1 MYGPRA
7 LLLSAGDVP
16 WRAALGGCD
25 AVHPAAA
32 NDELASRAEQA
43 DAAFV
48 DGSPREALAV
58 ARRLRTLDP
67 TLQAVIVAEA
77 GKRTEMER
85 ALLFAPGLG
94 ELWVVEPEQVD
105 DDLLRRAASITA
117 QRRRFRGTEKA
128 VARDLARVQPRRGER
143 ALVSDAFL
151 AALLDVL
158 PDPVVSLDDDGN
170 VLSWNPAAEATIGHA
185 RADALGRPL
194 VDLLRPEPREDFEA
208 LLEAA
213 RMGSARGEV
222 TYRRRAGEPAV
233 GEVAVVPVTA
243 SGHSVRALVLH
254 DVTHLRETQAEL
266 ETQAAELQSQAAELE
281 MLNVDLAERSADL
294 ERALATR
301 SRFYAAMS
309 HELRTPI
316 NAVIGYTELIL
327 EGIFGPVD
335 ERQRDALQRSARAA
349 RHLLE
354 LVNDV
359 LDLSKIEAD
368 RIEVQVEEVVPGD
381 LLVELMDT
389 VRPMAEENGVALET
403 AIGGGSPCLPVVTD
417 PRRVRQIVLNLL
429 SNAIKFGD
437 GKPVTVSCRGLGDGG
452 VEIDVADQG
461 RGIDPA
467 DQARIFE
474 EFVQIDRESGTG
486 TGLGLPISRR
496 LAQLLGGSIRV
507 ASAPGQ
513 GSTFTVRLPA
523 KAPAAAS
530 RPLEGGAP

>member
-1 MYGPRA
+1 MPGPRA
-7 LLLSAGDVP
+7 LVLAAGDAP
-16 WRAALGGCD
+16 WRSAIEAGD
-25 AVHPAAA
+25 AVHPGIA
-32 NDELASRAEQA
+32 NDELTAQAERA

-48 DGSPREALAV
+48 DGAARDALAA

-67 TLQAVIVAEA
+67 TLQTVIVAEG
-77 GKRTEMER
+77 GKRTEVER

-94 ELWVVEPEQVD
+94 ELWVVEPGQVD
-105 DDLLRRAASITA
+105 DDLLRRAASVTA

-128 VARDLARVQPRRGER
+128 VARDLVRVEPRRAER

-151 AALLDVL
+151 AALLDML
-158 PDPVVSLDDDGN
+158 PDPVVSLDEDGN
-170 VLSWNPAAEATIGHA
+170 VLSWNPAAEATTGHT
-185 RADALGRPL
+185 RADALGRP
-194 VDLLRPEPREDFEA
+194 VADLLRPEPRGDFEA
-208 LLEAA
+208 LLEAS
-213 RMGSARGEV
+213 RVGGARGEV

-233 GEVAVVPVTA
+233 AEVAVVPVTA
-243 SGHSVRALVLH
+243 AGHSVRALVLH

-327 EGIFGPVD
+327 EGIFGPID
-335 ERQRDALQRSARAA
+335 DRQRDALERSARAA

-359 LDLSKIEAD
+359 LDLSKIEAG
-368 RIEVQVEEVVPGD
+368 RIEVQVEEVHPRE
-381 LLVELMDT
+381 LIAELMDT
-389 VRPMAEENGVALET
+389 VRPMAEESGVVLEMDP
-403 AIGGGSPCLPVVTD
+403 SSPPCLPVATD
-417 PRRVRQIVLNLL
+417 PRRVRQIMLNLL
-429 SNAIKFGD
+429 SNAIKFGG
-437 GKPVTVSCRGLGDGG
+437 GKPVTVTCRGLGDGG
-452 VEIDVADQG
+452 VEMDVADQG

-507 ASAPGQ
+507 ASTPGQ

-523 KAPAAAS
+523 KAPAAGS
-530 RPLEGGAP
+530 HPLDG

>member
-1 MYGPRA
+1 MPEPRA
-7 LLLSAGDVP
+7 LVLAAGDAP
-16 WRAALGGCD
+16 WRSAIAAGD
-25 AVHPAAA
+25 PVHPGIA
-32 NDELASRAEQA
+32 NDGLAAEATRA

-48 DGSPREALAV
+48 DGSPRDALAV

-67 TLQAVIVAEA
+67 TLQTVIVAEG
-77 GKRTEMER
+77 GKRTEVER

-94 ELWVVEPEQVD
+94 EVWIVEPEQVD
-105 DDLLRRAASITA
+105 DDLLRRAASVTA

-128 VARDLARVQPRRGER
+128 VARDLARVEPRRAER

-151 AALLDVL
+151 AALLDML
-158 PDPVVSLDDDGN
+158 PDPVVSLDDDGK
-170 VLSWNPAAEATIGHA
+170 VLSWNPAAEATTGHG
-185 RADALGRPL
+185 RAEALGRP
-194 VDLLRPEPREDFEA
+194 VADLLRPEPRGDFEA

-213 RMGSARGEV
+213 RRGAARGEV
-222 TYRRRAGEPAV
+222 TYRRRGGEAAV

-243 SGHSVRALVLH
+243 AGHSVRALVLH

-281 MLNVDLAERSADL
+281 MVNVDLAERSADL

-359 LDLSKIEAD
+359 LDLAKIEAG
-368 RIEVQVEEVVPGD
+368 RIEVEVEEVHPRA
-381 LLVELMDT
+381 LIAELMDT
-389 VRPMAEENGVALET
+389 VRPMAEENGVVLEMDP
-403 AIGGGSPCLPVVTD
+403 SSPPCLPVVTD

-429 SNAIKFGD
+429 SNAIKFGE
-437 GKPVTVSCRGLGDGG
+437 GKPVAVACRGLGDGG
-452 VEIDVADQG
+452 VEIGVADQG

-467 DQARIFE
+467 EQARIFE

-496 LAQLLGGSIRV
+496 LAVLLGGTLTVESTV
-507 ASAPGQ
+507 GD
-513 GSTFTVRLPA
+513 GSTFRLCLPP
-523 KAPAAAS
+523 KLDMRLIS
-530 RPLEGGAP
+530 GE

>member
-1 MYGPRA
+1 MDGPRA
-7 LLLSAGDVP
+7 LVLAAGDVP
-16 WRAALGGCD
+16 WRSALGAGD
-25 AVHPAAA
+25 AVHPGAA
-32 NDELASRAEQA
+32 NDEMAARAEQA

-48 DGSPREALAV
+48 DGAVHDPLAV

-77 GKRTEMER
+77 GRRTAVER

-94 ELWVVEPEQVD
+94 ELWVVEPGQVD
-105 DDLLRRAASITA
+105 ADLLRRAASVTA

-128 VARDLARVQPRRGER
+128 VARDLARVEPRRGER

-170 VLSWNPAAEATIGHA
+170 VLSWNPAAETTIGHA
-185 RADALGRPL
+185 RADAVGRPL
-194 VDLLRPEPREDFEA
+194 LDLLRPEPREDFEA

-213 RMGSARGEV
+213 RRGAARGEV
-222 TYRRRAGEPAV
+222 IYRRRAGEPAV
-233 GEVAVVPVTA
+233 GEVAVVPVMA
-243 SGHSVRALVLH
+243 AGHSVRALVLH
-254 DVTHLRETQAEL
+254 DVTHLRETQSEL
-266 ETQAAELQSQAAELE
+266 EAQAGELESQAAELE
-281 MLNVDLAERSADL
+281 MMNVDLAERSAEL

-327 EGIFGPVD
+327 EGIFGPVG
-335 ERQRDALQRSARAA
+335 EQQRDALERSARAA

-359 LDLSKIEAD
+359 LDLSKIEAG
-368 RIEVQVEEVVPGD
+368 RIEVEVEEVAPRD
-381 LLVELMDT
+381 LVAELMDT
-389 VRPMAEENGVALET
+389 VRPMAEENGVALEM
-403 AIGGGSPCLPVVTD
+403 APGGSPCLPVVTD

-429 SNAIKFGD
+429 SNAIKFG
-437 GKPVTVSCRGLGDGG
+437 GGRPVTVSCRGLGDGG

-461 RGIDPA
+461 RGIAPA

-474 EFVQIDRESGTG
+474 EFVQIDRRSGTG

-523 KAPAAAS
+523 KAPATGS
-530 RPLEGGAP
+530 RLLDG

>member
-1 MYGPRA
+1 MDGPRA
-7 LLLSAGDVP
+7 LVLAAGDVP
-16 WRAALGGCD
+16 WRSALGAGD
-25 AVHPAAA
+25 AVHPGVA
-32 NDELASRAEQA
+32 NDNLAAQVEGA

-77 GKRTEMER
+77 GRRTEMER

-105 DDLLRRAASITA
+105 ADLLRRAASVTA

-128 VARDLARVQPRRGER
+128 VARDLARVEPRRGER

-194 VDLLRPEPREDFEA
+194 LDLLRPEPREDFEA

-213 RMGSARGEV
+213 RRGAARGEV

-233 GEVAVVPVTA
+233 GEVAVVPVMA

-254 DVTHLRETQAEL
+254 DVTHLRETQSEL
-266 ETQAAELQSQAAELE
+266 EAQAGELESQAAELE
-281 MLNVDLAERSADL
+281 MVNVDLAERSAEL

-327 EGIFGPVD
+327 EGIFGPVV
-335 ERQRDALQRSARAA
+335 EQQRDALERSARAA

-359 LDLSKIEAD
+359 LDLSKIEAG
-368 RIEVQVEEVVPGD
+368 RIEVEVEEVVPGD
-381 LLVELMDT
+381 LVAELMDT
-389 VRPMAEENGVALET
+389 VRPMAEENGVALEMT
-403 AIGGGSPCLPVVTD
+403 PGGSPCLPVVTD

-429 SNAIKFGD
+429 SNAIKFGG
-437 GKPVTVSCRGLGDGG
+437 GKPVSVSCRGLGDGG
-452 VEIDVADQG
+452 VEIVVADQG

-474 EFVQIDRESGTG
+474 EFVQIDRQSGTG

-513 GSTFTVRLPA
+513 GSTFTLRLPA
-523 KAPAAAS
+523 RAPG
-530 RPLEGGAP
+530 GGA